1 MICLHTYLRILT
13 ATLLTSLFLCACQQP
28 TADTGQLRAA
38 YYWSTTFTM
47 DSVQTAFLQTH
58 HISRLYLRYFDV
70 VMGPDGKARP
80 NATVRFVDAAPAGVD
95 IVPVVF
101 IMNDCMAGDTGNM
114 AERIVK
120 RILQMNET
128 HDRGTVSEIQI
139 DCDWTASTEARFFAF
154 LDDMRNAL
162 QPHGIALSATIRLHQ
177 LRTAVPPVDR
187 GVLMMYNTGN
197 MTRLDDHHPI
207 LSLQVA
213 RPYLQS
219 LADYDLP
226 LSTAYPLFRWELLFR
241 GQQFVGI
248 LHGDNL
254 PRMAGDSIVVREP
267 SLDEILEARRLIGQL
282 RPDANHE
289 VILYELSDYYTITR
303 FNTEDY
309 ETIFA
314 D

>member
-1 MICLHTYLRILT
+1 
-13 ATLLTSLFLCACQQP
+13 
-28 TADTGQLRAA
+28 
-38 YYWSTTFTM
+38 
-47 DSVQTAFLQTH
+47 
-58 HISRLYLRYFDV
+58 
-70 VMGPDGKARP
+70 
-80 NATVRFVDAAPAGVD
+80 
-95 IVPVVF
+95 
-101 IMNDCMAGDTGNM
+101 
-114 AERIVK
+114 
-120 RILQMNET
+120 
-128 HDRGTVSEIQI
+128 
-139 DCDWTASTEARFFAF
+139 
-154 LDDMRNAL
+154 
-162 QPHGIALSATIRLHQ
+162 
-177 LRTAVPPVDR
+177 
-187 GVLMMYNTGN
+187 
-197 MTRLDDHHPI
+197 
-207 LSLQVA
+207 

-219 LADYDLP
+219 LADYDQP

-289 VILYELSDYYTITR
+289 VILYELSDYYNITR